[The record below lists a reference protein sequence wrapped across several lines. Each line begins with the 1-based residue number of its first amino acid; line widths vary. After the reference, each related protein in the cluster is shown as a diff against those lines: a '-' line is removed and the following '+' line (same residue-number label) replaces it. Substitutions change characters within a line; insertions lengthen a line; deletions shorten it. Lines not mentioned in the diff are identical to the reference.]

1 MDRTTREPPD
11 AVRHRDSA
19 STRRRRLLAAIVGFC
34 AAVFLLDLVFP
45 IGVASAVPYVL
56 ASMAALW
63 LPHRRDRL
71 FIAILGTGLA
81 VLGFFFPYPSGPAFS
96 IGLQNRTIAILAIWT
111 TIYLGNLLLRRTDEV
126 RDREAR
132 LRAIL
137 DAAVDA
143 VITADRDGR
152 IESCNPATVRM
163 FGTSTAEVVG
173 RRLDEI
179 VPQLDVRNG
188 SDLPGPG
195 GVLQGRRSNG
205 SRFPVDVSWS
215 EVLHPGNLESTA
227 VVAIVR
233 DISELVAAQERAIQ
247 AERLAAIGQ
256 TIAALSHESRN
267 ELHTLR
273 LTAEVLSRLA
283 QDRPDVLSL
292 VDRVRDSQ
300 ERLLRLFDDVRGFA
314 APVVLE
320 PAECCLS
327 GVWQRAWTELAAHR
341 EQRDARLQ
349 EVTEAVDLACLADE
363 FRLEQVFRNL
373 FENSLAACA
382 DPVRIDIR
390 CAPAEIDGDP
400 ALQVTIRDNGP
411 GIPPEVR
418 GRIFEPFFT
427 TKSRGSGLGMPICR
441 RIVEAHGGTLDV
453 IDDPGGAAFQI
464 VLPRESPAARDVCD
478 RDAQVDGWSVAEVA
492 PR

>member
-1 MDRTTREPPD
+1 MDRTTREPH
-11 AVRHRDSA
+11 AVGHRDA
-19 STRRRRLLAAIVGFC
+19 AAANRRRLLAAIVGFC
-34 AAVFLLDLVFP
+34 AVVFLLDLVFP

-63 LPHRRDRL
+63 LPRHRDRL
-71 FIAILGTGLA
+71 LIAILGTGLA
-81 VLGFFFPYPSGPAFS
+81 VLGFFFPFPAGPAFS

-152 IESCNPATVRM
+152 IESCNPATARM
-163 FGTSTAEVVG
+163 FGTSTVALVG

-179 VPQLDVRNG
+179 VPQLDFHHR
-188 SDLPGPG
+188 SDLPAAD
-195 GVLQGRRSNG
+195 GVLHGRRSDG
-205 SRFPVDVSWS
+205 GRFPVDVSWS
-215 EVLHPGNLESTA
+215 DVLHLESLRSTA

-233 DISELVAAQERAIQ
+233 DISELAAAQERAIQ

-256 TIAALSHESRN
+256 TITALSHESRN

-273 LTAEVLSRLA
+273 LTADVLSRLA
-283 QDRPDVLSL
+283 QDRPDLLTL
-292 VDRVRDSQ
+292 VDRLRDSQ
-300 ERLLRLFDDVRGFA
+300 ERLSRLFDDVRGFA

-320 PAECCLS
+320 PSECCLS
-327 GVWQRAWTELAAHR
+327 DIWQRAWTELAAHR
-341 EQRDARLQ
+341 EGRDADLRELP
-349 EVTEAVDLACLADE
+349 EAVDLACLADE

-373 FENSLAACA
+373 FENSLAACS

-390 CAPAEIDGDP
+390 CSPAEIDGEP
-400 ALQVTIRDNGP
+400 ALNVTICDNGP

-418 GRIFEPFFT
+418 ARIFEPFFT
-427 TKSRGSGLGMPICR
+427 TKSRGTGLGMSICR
-441 RIVEAHGGTLDV
+441 RIIEAHGGTLDV
-453 IDDPGGAAFQI
+453 IDGPGGAAFQI
-464 VLPRESPAARDVCD
+464 ILPRESTAAREALAGSPPAGT
-478 RDAQVDGWSVAEVA
+478 RAVAELA